1 MPPSSASAGVSRVS
15 TPVLEL
21 VQNPPCQQSC
31 PQPFLV
37 FLPHVPLPV
46 QPRSQLLW
54 FPAGSPQLWINPGLR
69 KSTTH
74 CDLPHPLGTGG
85 GAEPR
90 AAKLVVSFELFNYPM
105 FFLYQGLIN
114 RAGMFEGFLN
124 APRRARVHLC
134 AFSLI
139 FPLFAHSPA
148 SFCLEKHTENS
159 SSHREC
165 LCPQ

>member
-1 MPPSSASAGVSRVS
+1 MRLSLSSLEASSSG
-15 TPVLEL
+15 
-21 VQNPPCQQSC
+21 
-31 PQPFLV
+31 
-37 FLPHVPLPV
+37 FLPEL
-46 QPRSQLLW
+46 
-54 FPAGSPQLWINPGLR
+54 GSQLWINPGLR
-69 KSTTH
+69 KGITR

-124 APRRARVHLC
+124 APLRARVHFF

-139 FPLFAHSPA
+139 SVCTLSRFFLVGEANP
-148 SFCLEKHTENS
+148 ENS

-165 LCPQ
+165 PCPQ